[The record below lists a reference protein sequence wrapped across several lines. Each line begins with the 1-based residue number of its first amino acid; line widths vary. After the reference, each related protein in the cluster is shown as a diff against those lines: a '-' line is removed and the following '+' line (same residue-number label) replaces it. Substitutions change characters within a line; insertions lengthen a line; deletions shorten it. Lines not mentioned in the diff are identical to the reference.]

1 MKKNIKIVRLTTGED
16 LIGEVQEGS
25 GVVNIKKPYIIYPTS
40 QPKPGE
46 AIKFGMF
53 TYIPYAETD
62 DISFDEKHI
71 LVVVDPKQ
79 DLLASYNQSV
89 SKIIQKTG
97 PQLIT

>member
-25 GVVNIKKPYIIYPTS
+25 GIVNIKKPYIIYPTS

-53 TYIPYAETD
+53 TFIPYAETD
-62 DISFDEKHI
+62 SVKIEQSKTLLIVE
-71 LVVVDPKQ
+71 PKQ